1 MNRQTSHQIAD
12 MAGPESLPRRNGE
25 LVFHDDWERR
35 AFALAVTLCEQG
47 HYEWDDFRQHL
58 IASIASEDDTP
69 ENPDPNAPGY
79 FEHWLAALE
88 KTLTN
93 IGMIPPEVVPPEKK
107 TADASDNGSRG
118 S

>member
-1 MNRQTSHQIAD
+1 MDRQPNHWIAD
-12 MAGPESLPRRNGE
+12 MVGPESLPRRNGE

-69 ENPDPNAPGY
+69 ENPNPNAPGY

-93 IGMIPPEVVPPEKK
+93 ISMIAPEVVPPENK
-107 TADASDNGSRG
+107 TADAPDTGPRRS
-118 S
+118 